1 MILHLRKKHTVVIGS
16 LLFLVARTV
25 VLAQDTSLEELLP
38 GFKERAVVLN
48 IVARVVEQDQQEI
61 WNSFNS
67 KVTIPGRPVGL
78 KLVGANIVIAVQ
90 FTPYLKPNGNNV
102 LVAQGQ
108 IWVNVPNKGIHYQTT
123 MQTIP
128 LEFGEQ
134 IYFFPLGRFD
144 SQGEARIEI
153 QLELHPYTADPSTN
167 AGNGQTD
174 RHGKVNPGGNGE
186 TAGESVKQ
194 GEGNQSDK
202 SGSQGNEI
210 PR

>member
-1 MILHLRKKHTVVIGS
+1 MIFHLRKKRTVVIGS
-16 LLFLVARTV
+16 LLFLAAQTA
-25 VLAQDTSLEELLP
+25 VLAQDTSLKELLP
-38 GFKERAVVLN
+38 GFKERAVVLD
-48 IVARVVEQDQQEI
+48 IVARIVERDQQEV

-78 KLVGANIVIAVQ
+78 KLVGTNIVIAVQ

-108 IWVNVPNKGIHYQTT
+108 IWVNVPDKGIHYQTT

-134 IYFFPLGRFD
+134 IYFFPLGGFD
-144 SQGEARIEI
+144 SQGESRIEI
-153 QLELHPYTADPSTN
+153 QLELHPYNAASYGSGHTDGEDKADSN
-167 AGNGQTD
+167 ANGQTS
-174 RHGKVNPGGNGE
+174 GN
-186 TAGESVKQ
+186 TAHKQ
-194 GEGNQSDK
+194 GEVNQPEK
-202 SGSQGNEI
+202 GGSQGNEI